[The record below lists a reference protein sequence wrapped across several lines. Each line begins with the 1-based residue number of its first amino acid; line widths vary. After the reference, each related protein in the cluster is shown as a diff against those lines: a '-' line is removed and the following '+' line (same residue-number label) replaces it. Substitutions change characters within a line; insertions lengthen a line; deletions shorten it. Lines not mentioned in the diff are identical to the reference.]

1 MSQSFAFF
9 KKIEVWGFNI
19 DPRKALSYL
28 LKHELELLLA
38 MSPTSQRQYPEK
50 MQQTGG
56 KVSREQKSVFSVLVP
71 IVPMGSSSGPFLRFP
86 R

>member
-1 MSQSFAFF
+1 MRNRC
-9 KKIEVWGFNI
+9 KGLDLI
-19 DPRKALSYL
+19 DRVPDELALSYL